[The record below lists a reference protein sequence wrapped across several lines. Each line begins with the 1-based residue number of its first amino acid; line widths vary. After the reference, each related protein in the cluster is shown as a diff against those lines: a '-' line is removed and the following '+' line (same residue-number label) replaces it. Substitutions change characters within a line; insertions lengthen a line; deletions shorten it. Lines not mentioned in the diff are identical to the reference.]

1 MGSLENQTNSGPAN
15 DLLILPC
22 LGADGMNLFL
32 AQRSDKYRDKFIPL
46 ISDCAP
52 SDSERALK
60 IPPHMMPA
68 SVSAK
73 SPELNP
79 VENMWQEIGE
89 KSSLNL
95 SFESMEQLR
104 NGFSLGMDE
113 VEK

>member
-1 MGSLENQTNSGPAN
+1 
-15 DLLILPC
+15 
-22 LGADGMNLFL
+22 MNLFL

-89 KSSLNL
+89 KSGLNL
-95 SFESMEQLR
+95 SFESMEQLE
-104 NGFSLGMDE
+104 MDLAQARMKLE
-113 VEK
+113 NDPQTVESIARFQWIN